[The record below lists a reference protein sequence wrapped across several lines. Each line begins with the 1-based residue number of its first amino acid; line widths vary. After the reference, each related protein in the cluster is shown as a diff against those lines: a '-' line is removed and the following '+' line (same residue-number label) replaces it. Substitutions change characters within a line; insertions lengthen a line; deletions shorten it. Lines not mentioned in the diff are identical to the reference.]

1 MKAIIL
7 AAGMGNRISGI
18 SNGLPKSFL
27 EIKNKRIFDYQ
38 IDALKMA
45 EINEIVVVVGYK
57 ADLLLGIL

>member
-1 MKAIIL
+1 
-7 AAGMGNRISGI
+7 MGNRISGI

-27 EIKNKRIFDYQ
+27 EIKNKNFDYQ

-57 ADLLLGIL
+57 ADLLLGIF